1 MISDLFFPFPKIHT
15 RNAISVNGYITGKI
29 EAFDK
34 HWNIS
39 LIDVFEKW
47 KRKKL
52 HHCPQIALDRNLN
65 ADDIRTQCEL
75 RLHSMNIELPPI
87 AIKSISR
94 KVVTCSRRISK
105 LLVRGEQIAF
115 IALESNIEV
124 ESKSQ

>member
-1 MISDLFFPFPKIHT
+1 M
-15 RNAISVNGYITGKI
+15 NGYITGQI

-34 HWNIS
+34 HWNIL
-39 LIDVFEKW
+39 LIDVFEEW

-52 HHCPQIALDRNLN
+52 HHCPQIAPDRNLN
-65 ADDIRTQCEL
+65 ADVTAKQCEQ

-94 KVVTCSRRISK
+94 KIVTCSRRIWM

-115 IALESNIEV
+115 ITLESNIEA
-124 ESKSQ
+124 EKKIQGYD